1 VILGGSPRK
10 GEAFPHSRR
19 QGRFGMLRFGD
30 FGRALTPAYAGV
42 TATAIYGMSDA
53 PEFVLLDA
61 GAPRPGALAL
71 SFGLS
76 SALVVLAVFLA
87 RPSSASPPARAEMIS
102 EMVMARGPLW
112 LPANQPPLD
121 SHGTATPHS
130 DPAPPAEAA
139 APVDPAPV
147 SPKLQSTLQP
157 PPSEVVSTD
166 PKSAPEAAGVIHAA
180 ASDARKPATDAL
192 GTLPLLRLIEDEAAL
207 AASLAALPPGR
218 RLALPS
224 ISIRVDAEWL
234 EALPQTK
241 EELYFS
247 VTRPQGNSEVLAY
260 LPATHRLT
268 LKRPLQPLWQIREG
282 ERVPALAALRST
294 AASRLGVSP
303 ELVGLYTWHPLVLE
317 NALRMFV
324 LARMEQMRVQLG
336 PSDVVTVRFA
346 SGPDGCLMSLEPIR
360 DAESR

>member
-1 VILGGSPRK
+1 MP
-10 GEAFPHSRR
+10 ATFPVTKAETWADLPYP
-19 QGRFGMLRFGD
+19 M
-30 FGRALTPAYAGV
+30 AAPAAP
-42 TATAIYGMSDA
+42 ASDA

-61 GAPRPGALAL
+61 GAPSPGALAL

-76 SALVVLAVFLA
+76 SALVVLAVVLA
-87 RPSSASPPARAEMIS
+87 RPSSATPSAHAEIIS
-102 EMVMARGPLW
+102 EIVMARGPLW
-112 LPANQPPLD
+112 LPANPPPLN
-121 SHGTATPHS
+121 SRGNATPHS
-130 DPAPPAEAA
+130 DPNPPAQELHPRSVADPPAEAA
-139 APVDPAPV
+139 ASSDPPAAV
-147 SPKLQSTLQP
+147 LPKLQLSLQP
-157 PPSEVVSTD
+157 PPSQVVSPD
-166 PKSAPEAAGVIHAA
+166 PKPAPEAAGVTHAA
-180 ASDARKPATDAL
+180 ASDARKPAPDAL
-192 GTLPLLRLIEDEAAL
+192 GTLPLPRLIEDEAAL

-224 ISIRVDAEWL
+224 VSIRVDAEWL

-241 EELYFS
+241 EDLYFS

-260 LPATHRLT
+260 LPATHSFT

-282 ERVPALAALRST
+282 ERVPALAALRSA

-324 LARMEQMRVQLG
+324 LARMEHMGVQLG

-346 SGPDGCLMSLEPIR
+346 SGPDGCLMSLEPTR
-360 DAESR
+360 GAESR

>member
-1 VILGGSPRK
+1 M
-10 GEAFPHSRR
+10 AA
-19 QGRFGMLRFGD
+19 
-30 FGRALTPAYAGV
+30 RAAPDSA
-42 TATAIYGMSDA
+42 SSA

-71 SFGLS
+71 SFGFS
-76 SALVVLAVFLA
+76 SALLVLAVVLT
-87 RPSSASPPARAEMIS
+87 RPMSATPPTRAETIS
-102 EMVMARGPLW
+102 EIVMARGPLW
-112 LPANQPPLD
+112 LPAKPPPLN
-121 SHGTATPHS
+121 SQGSATPHS
-130 DPAPPAEAA
+130 DPDPPAQESHPLSVADPPAEVEA
-139 APVDPAPV
+139 
-147 SPKLQSTLQP
+147 S
-157 PPSEVVSTD
+157 D
-166 PKSAPEAAGVIHAA
+166 PKPASEAAGVTHDP
-180 ASDARKPATDAL
+180 ASDARKPAPGAL
-192 GTLPLLRLIEDEAAL
+192 GTLPLPRLIEDEATL

-224 ISIRVDAEWL
+224 LSIRVDAEWL

-260 LPATHRLT
+260 LPATQGFI

-282 ERVPALAALRST
+282 EQVPALAALRSA

-317 NALRMFV
+317 DALRMFV
-324 LARMEQMRVQLG
+324 LARMERMGVQLG

-360 DAESR
+360 AAASQ

>member
-1 VILGGSPRK
+1 
-10 GEAFPHSRR
+10 
-19 QGRFGMLRFGD
+19 MLRSGD
-30 FGRALTPAYAGV
+30 FDTALTPAYAGV

-71 SFGLS
+71 SFGFS
-76 SALVVLAVFLA
+76 SALVVLAVVLT
-87 RPSSASPPARAEMIS
+87 RPMSATPAARAEIIS
-102 EMVMARGPLW
+102 EIAMARGPLW
-112 LPANQPPLD
+112 LPANPRLLD
-121 SHGTATPHS
+121 SQGSATPHS
-130 DPAPPAEAA
+130 DPDPPAEAA
-139 APVDPAPV
+139 APVDPPAAV
-147 SPKLQSTLQP
+147 LPKLQLSLRP
-157 PPSEVVSTD
+157 PPVEVVSPD
-166 PKSAPEAAGVIHAA
+166 PKPAPEAAGVTHAP
-180 ASDARKPATDAL
+180 ASDARKPAPDAL
-192 GTLPLLRLIEDEAAL
+192 GTLPLPRLIEDEAAL
-207 AASLAALPPGR
+207 AASLAALPAGR

-224 ISIRVDAEWL
+224 VSIRVDAEWL
-234 EALPQTK
+234 EVLPQTK

-247 VTRPQGNSEVLAY
+247 VTRPQGDSEVLAY
-260 LPATHRLT
+260 LPATHSFA

-282 ERVPALAALRST
+282 ERVPALAALRSA

-324 LARMEQMRVQLG
+324 LARMEHMGVQLG

-360 DAESR
+360 GAESR